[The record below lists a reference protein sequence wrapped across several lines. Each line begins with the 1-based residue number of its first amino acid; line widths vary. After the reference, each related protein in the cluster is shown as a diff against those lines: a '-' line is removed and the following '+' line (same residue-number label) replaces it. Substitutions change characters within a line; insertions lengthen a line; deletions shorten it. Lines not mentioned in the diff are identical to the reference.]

1 MPTQYSNF
9 SNPDDGTQAPTG
21 TGANG
26 EVWNPSGGP
35 NGTGGWGPPPTV
47 QNHPD
52 LNNPTSGAVWG
63 NRERDTVG
71 GDTVAG
77 TSGMEQDISRYQS
90 MANQN
95 VAAPTLDQGVSN
107 GSRDLVMGGL
117 SALGLRAA
125 GEMTPAQQ
133 LQQQQTTGAVNAVQ
147 SAGASVHGGAMAR
160 AAAGRN
166 AIATGARVQAQGDQD
181 QQALRAR
188 EMADAAGQYFGAAAA
203 QRGQDLGVAQSNA
216 GLEMGQRGANL
227 QNNQFYEGLGYDT
240 KNAQAQTNLGESLA
254 DQSAANAGRIANQQ
268 QDAANWN
275 NVKTVAGTAAGGITG
290 GVAAYGKTQP
300 APTPAPAPA
309 PAPASNDGSGE
320 SGDWTDYNNSTSDE
334 RAKTNIRPVSDAE
347 AARLSKAGDG
357 MLFGMRAGLA
367 SGPAVHDKTAY
378 DGKYLG
384 APFEKTA
391 QSKPAA
397 AKQSLDDAIGARV
410 AQDAAEQPRYGYFD
424 EDDGGSK
431 MRLGGNPGYAAS
443 RADQPGGMFGAPRA
457 ESKGPISREQYER
470 NREVMLSDDRTK
482 LAAAWDEGHQAAIQ
496 NVHKLQAKRPEDLRS
511 LSDSNSLAGAV
522 RDTKA
527 GAFDEGKL
535 AGGMSVRHDQ
545 MATAHADM
553 DRAAAESDAR
563 MAARRAERPQDPND
577 LALPASA
584 YTTEPERTR
593 EPTSFTRG
601 ASTVD
606 TPLTPDEEAT
616 FGKWK
621 SQYAPKDSGGDYDLR
636 GAFKAGIKPD
646 PQSGHWPDTYKKP
659 NHPTFS
665 DESQYSKQGNPGH
678 WDGETFIPGPRAP
691 APAADAPPE
700 FWGNIKRA
708 RSMLIPSDKLAK
720 NVDGEENAMAGANR
734 AMTPSVY
741 EYKPGFAEESGQ
753 KRGEKNVGP
762 MAQNMAAD
770 PVASVAIVKR
780 PDGYLAIDKDKGL
793 KLVMGGLS
801 DLQRQVDSMKG
812 RRS

>member
-9 SNPDDGTQAPTG
+9 TAPDDENAPNPSPNAAPTTRTVLG
-21 TGANG
+21 AWGHQGDSVDANG
-26 EVWNPSGGP
+26 VP
-35 NGTGGWGPPPTV
+35 
-47 QNHPD
+47 
-52 LNNPTSGAVWG
+52 
-63 NRERDTVG
+63 
-71 GDTVAG
+71 VAG
-77 TSGMEQDISRYQS
+77 TNGMAQDVGRYRAAGQAGVPPTPQIDTTQSGESRGMS
-90 MANQN
+90 M
-95 VAAPTLDQGVSN
+95 G
-107 GSRDLVMGGL
+107 
-117 SALGLRAA
+117 ALGLLAARANGA
-125 GEMTPAQQ
+125 MTPAQA
-133 LQQQQTTGAVNAVQ
+133 LAAQQTTGAVNAVQ
-147 SAGASVHGGAMAR
+147 SGAASVHGGAMAR
-160 AAAGRN
+160 AAAGRG
-166 AIATGARVQAQGDQD
+166 AIAQGARVQATGDQD
-181 QQALRAR
+181 QAALAAR
-188 EMADAAGQYFGAAAA
+188 EQADAAGSYFGAAT
-203 QRGQDLGVAQSNA
+203 
-216 GLEMGQRGANL
+216 GQRGLDLGLASSQADLEAQRRAAND
-227 QNNQFYEGLGYDT
+227 QREGFYEGIAQDTQGANLNHQLGRSESDAAA
-240 KNAQAQTNLGESLA
+240 AQAQYNNNVTR
-254 DQSAANAGRIANQQ
+254 DQAARSAANTFTGVGIGGATGLAG
-268 QDAANWN
+268 
-275 NVKTVAGTAAGGITG
+275 VAGHLPAGSG
-290 GVAAYGKTQP
+290 Q
-300 APTPAPAPA
+300 PAPAPA
-309 PAPASNDGSGE
+309 PANDGSGE
-320 SGDWTDYNNSTSDE
+320 SGDWTDYNKDNDITSDE
-334 RAKTNIRPVSDAE
+334 NAKRNIKPVSDAE

-367 SGPAVHDKTAY
+367 NGPAVHDKTAY

-384 APFEKTA
+384 SPFEKTA

-424 EDDGGSK
+424 ENDGGSK

-443 RADQPGGMFGAPRA
+443 RADQPGGMFGAPQA

-496 NVHKLQAKRPEDLRS
+496 DVHKLQAKRPEDLRS

-553 DRAAAESDAR
+553 DRAAAESEAR

-577 LALPASA
+577 VAIPGTVLPPA
-584 YTTEPERTR
+584 EP
-593 EPTSFTRG
+593 
-601 ASTVD
+601 A
-606 TPLTPDEEAT
+606 
-616 FGKWK
+616 
-621 SQYAPKDSGGDYDLR
+621 
-636 GAFKAGIKPD
+636 
-646 PQSGHWPDTYKKP
+646 PQSGGISNY
-659 NHPTFS
+659 FG
-665 DESQYSKQGNPGH
+665 QLAG
-678 WDGETFIPGPRAP
+678 
-691 APAADAPPE
+691 
-700 FWGNIKRA
+700 RA
-708 RSMLIPSDKLAK
+708 RAMIPSDKLAK